1 MKPDIVFEDDYMIA
15 CIKPYGVPAQ
25 SDKTFSAD
33 MITLVKEYIY
43 DRDGLTE
50 EPYLAVINRLDRPV
64 SGIMLFAKDEKTAA
78 KLSDMIQDREI
89 SKFYQ
94 VIVRGFLDEPEGE
107 WTDYLQH
114 DKKSNQT
121 KAVSK
126 DTKGAKKAV
135 LRYEVLDELDTD
147 EGSVSY
153 LLVELLTGRHHQIRC
168 QMASH
173 GHPVWGDTK
182 YASVSSDKK
191 TGKKQKN
198 GEKKK
203 TSDKKGTDKKGKNGK
218 DKYEIGLY
226 STRLE
231 FTHPI
236 TGEEIILHREPEGA
250 AFEIADQMDW

>member
-121 KAVSK
+121 KVVSK

-147 EGSVSY
+147 EGPVSY
-153 LLVELLTGRHHQIRC
+153 LLIELMTGRHHQIRC
-168 QMASH
+168 QLANA
-173 GHPVWGDTK
+173 GCGIWGDTK
-182 YASVSSDKK
+182 YNKK
-191 TGKKQKN
+191 FSEKKSKPGTKQKKRN
-198 GEKKK
+198 G
-203 TSDKKGTDKKGKNGK
+203 
-218 DKYEIGLY
+218 IGLF
-226 STRLE
+226 STMLE
-231 FTHPI
+231 FTHPV
-236 TGEEIILHREPEGA
+236 TGEEISLHREPEGE
-250 AFEIADQMDW
+250 AFDIIDQMDW